1 MENTSF
7 VKTSLLLYLY

>member
-7 VKTSLLLYLY
+7 VKTSRVY